1 MKACLCALA
10 LAGIVGSAQAVTM
23 NWTNSGD
30 IVSETRQALP
40 SNYWAGSVFAVT
52 ASFTAS
58 TLSSGMTLFKVGRAN
73 DPTSNYESY
82 NYAGVRITD
91 FALADDGFVLSIF
104 GKGGSGSETSTS
116 TFLFV
121 EANKRTTVSL
131 LVNRNAPNTLS
142 LFVNGQATGVT
153 LQLSEN
159 MNTPNTT
166 LWGYGSS
173 DLTLDYLSIYGKSEG
188 ETLEAFTEA
197 TRKASLVPEPT
208 ALALLALGVAGL
220 ALRRKAV

>member
-73 DPTSNYESY
+73 EPGNNYESN
-82 NYAGVRITD
+82 NYAGVRID
-91 FALADDGFVLSIF
+91 NSVFGGGFVLSIF
-104 GKGGSGSETSTS
+104 GKGGSGSEKPLST
-116 TFLFV
+116 LQFV

-131 LVNRNAPNTLS
+131 LVNRNEPNTLS
-142 LFVNGQATGVT
+142 LFVNGQAIGAFELPV
-153 LQLSEN
+153 N

-173 DLTLDYLSIYGKSEG
+173 DLTLDYLSIYGKSDD

-197 TRKASLVPEPT
+197 TKKASLVPEPT
-208 ALALLALGVAGL
+208 ALALLALGVARL
-220 ALRRKAV
+220 ALRRKVA

>member
-1 MKACLCALA
+1 MKISLCALA
-10 LAGIVGSAQAVTM
+10 LAAIIGSAQAVTM
-23 NWTNSGD
+23 NWTSGAP
-30 IVSETRQALP
+30 ITSTIEQALP

-58 TLSSGMTLFKVGRAN
+58 SLSSGMTLFKVGRAN
-73 DPTSNYESY
+73 EPGNDYESY
-82 NYAGVRITD
+82 NYAGVRID
-91 FALADDGFVLSIF
+91 NNVFGGGFVFSIF
-104 GKGGSGSETSTS
+104 GKGGSGSEKPLST
-116 TFLFV
+116 LQFV

-131 LVNRNAPNTLS
+131 LVNRNEPNTLS
-142 LFVNGQATGVT
+142 LFVNGQSVGTFELPA
-153 LQLSEN
+153 N

-173 DLTLDYLSIYGKSEG
+173 DLTLDYLSIYGKSDD

-197 TRKASLVPEPT
+197 TKKASLVPEPT

-220 ALRRKAV
+220 ALRRKVA